1 MPAWHRAGSLVC
13 LPASSLPSTATP
25 TKPNPASMANLPLA
39 LGSPPSSQ
47 GMKELRSLCRAR
59 VTLATAYE
67 PGTELRRLT
76 IAGTLDEIQEAISHI
91 RSRLP

>member
-1 MPAWHRAGSLVC
+1 
-13 LPASSLPSTATP
+13 
-25 TKPNPASMANLPLA
+25 
-39 LGSPPSSQ
+39 
-47 GMKELRSLCRAR
+47 MKELRSLCRAR